1 MSGERKIS
9 APIEAYPVVVVAG
22 PTGPGGGPTGP
33 TGPIGAAA
41 MTGATGPIGPT
52 GPVAPTG
59 PTGTVLNTGPTGPQG
74 MTGPIGSPGFDGEGW
89 TGPTGE
95 MGPGG
100 AFQMIEQGY
109 ASPTGPFDTLFRHQG
124 LNVPITFSSTGRAF
138 VCFTGTF
145 VNNTSNG
152 GMRIHVRRGLTSS
165 GYPVFG
171 QGLIGA
177 QVSLEKTFAL
187 LPINTRVQFAITTL
201 DLIGSGAIESEYWY
215 DLAVAATPSGQ
226 VTLFDLEWVVMEL

>member
-33 TGPIGAAA
+33 TGPIGVAA

-52 GPVAPTG
+52 GPMASTG
-59 PTGTVLNTGPTGPQG
+59 PTGTVLNTGPTGPRG
-74 MTGPIGSPGFDGEGW
+74 MTGPMGAPGTPAVEM

-95 MGPGG
+95 AGPGG
-100 AFQMIEQGY
+100 AFQMIEQSY

-124 LNVPITFSSTGRAF
+124 LQIPITFNSTGRAF

-145 VNNTSNG
+145 VNNTANG
-152 GMRIHVRRGLTSS
+152 GMRIHVRRGPMP

-177 QVSLEKTFAL
+177 QISLEKTFAL

-201 DLIGSGAIESEYWY
+201 DLIGSGAILNEYWY
-215 DLAVAATPSGQ
+215 DLAVMATPSGQ